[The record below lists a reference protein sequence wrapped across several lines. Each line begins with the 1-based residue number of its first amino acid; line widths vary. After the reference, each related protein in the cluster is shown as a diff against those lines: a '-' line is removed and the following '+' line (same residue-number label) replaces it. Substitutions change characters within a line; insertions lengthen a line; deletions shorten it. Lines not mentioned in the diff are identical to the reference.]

1 MELKAKVNRLN
12 DLEKEFFIEIVQ
24 KIKYRNTDILKESCK
39 DMERFNDSEIK
50 GISNAIEEIQ
60 ILKQE
65 GDSLTVNKKSE
76 ILNKVLLKSLDL

>member
-1 MELKAKVNRLN
+1 MELKSKVNRLN

-24 KIKYRNTDILKESCK
+24 KIKYRNNNMLKESFK

-65 GDSLTVNKKSE
+65 GESLTVNKKSE
-76 ILNKVLLKSLDL
+76 ILNKVLLRSLDL

>member
-24 KIKYRNTDILKESCK
+24 MIKYRNSDMLKESFK
-39 DMERFNDSEIK
+39 DMERFNYEEIK
-50 GISNAIEEIQ
+50 GISNAIEDIL

-65 GDSLTVNKKSE
+65 GDSLTVNKKSK
-76 ILNKVLLKSLDL
+76 ILNKVLLQSLNL

>member
-24 KIKYRNTDILKESCK
+24 IIKYRNSDMLKESFK
-39 DMERFNDSEIK
+39 DMERFNDEEIK

-65 GDSLTVNKKSE
+65 GNCLTVNKKSK
-76 ILNKVLLKSLDL
+76 ILNKILLQSLDL

>member
-24 KIKYRNTDILKESCK
+24 KIKYRNTDMLKESFK
-39 DMERFNDSEIK
+39 EMERFNDSEIK

-65 GDSLTVNKKSE
+65 GNGLTVHKKSE
-76 ILNKVLLKSLDL
+76 ILNKVLIQSLDL

>member
-24 KIKYRNTDILKESCK
+24 KIKYRNTDMLKESFK

>member
-24 KIKYRNTDILKESCK
+24 KIKYRNTDMLKESFK

-76 ILNKVLLKSLDL
+76 ILNKVLLC

>member
-1 MELKAKVNRLN
+1 M
-12 DLEKEFFIEIVQ
+12 
-24 KIKYRNTDILKESCK
+24 LKESFK

>member
-24 KIKYRNTDILKESCK
+24 MIKYRNSDMLKESFK
-39 DMERFNDSEIK
+39 DMERFNDEEIK
-50 GISNAIEEIQ
+50 GISNGIEEIQ

-65 GDSLTVNKKSE
+65 GDCLTVNKKSK
-76 ILNKVLLKSLDL
+76 ILNKILLQSLDL

>member
-24 KIKYRNTDILKESCK
+24 KIKYRNTDMLKESFK

-65 GDSLTVNKKSE
+65 GDILTVNKKSE
-76 ILNKVLLKSLDL
+76 ILNKVLLQSLDL

>member
-12 DLEKEFFIEIVQ
+12 DLEKKFFIEIVQ
-24 KIKYRNTDILKESCK
+24 KIKYRNTDMLKESFK

>member
-24 KIKYRNTDILKESCK
+24 KIKYRNTDMLKESFK

-65 GDSLTVNKKSE
+65 GDSLTVNKKS
-76 ILNKVLLKSLDL
+76 

>member
-24 KIKYRNTDILKESCK
+24 KIKYRNTDMLNESFK
-39 DMERFNDSEIK
+39 DIERFNESEIK
-50 GISNAIEEIQ
+50 GISNAIEKMQ

-65 GDSLTVNKKSE
+65 GYSLTVNKKSE

>member
-12 DLEKEFFIEIVQ
+12 DLEKKFFIEIVQ
-24 KIKYRNTDILKESCK
+24 KIKYRNTDMLKESFK

-65 GDSLTVNKKSE
+65 GDSLTVNKKSK

>member
-24 KIKYRNTDILKESCK
+24 KIKYRNTDMLNESFK

>member
-24 KIKYRNTDILKESCK
+24 KIKYRNADMLKESFK

>member
-12 DLEKEFFIEIVQ
+12 DLEKKFFIEIVQ
-24 KIKYRNTDILKESCK
+24 KIKYRNTDMLKESFK

-76 ILNKVLLKSLDL
+76 FLNKVLLKSLDL

>member
-24 KIKYRNTDILKESCK
+24 KIKYRNTDMLNESFK
-39 DMERFNDSEIK
+39 DMERFNESEIK
-50 GISNAIEEIQ
+50 GISNAIEKMQ

-65 GDSLTVNKKSE
+65 GYSLTVNKKSE
-76 ILNKVLLKSLDL
+76 ILNEILLQSLDL

>member
-24 KIKYRNTDILKESCK
+24 KIKYRNTDMINESFK
-39 DMERFNDSEIK
+39 DMEKFNDSEIK
-50 GISNAIEEIQ
+50 GISNAIEEMQ

-65 GDSLTVNKKSE
+65 GNSLTLNKTRE

>member
-24 KIKYRNTDILKESCK
+24 KIKYRNTDMLNESFK

-65 GDSLTVNKKSE
+65 GNGLTVHKKSE
-76 ILNKVLLKSLDL
+76 ILNKVLIQSLDL

>member
-24 KIKYRNTDILKESCK
+24 KIKYINTDMLNESFK
-39 DMERFNDSEIK
+39 DIERFNESEIK
-50 GISNAIEEIQ
+50 GISNAIKKMQ

-65 GDSLTVNKKSE
+65 GYSLTVNKKSE
-76 ILNKVLLKSLDL
+76 ILNEILLQSLDL

>member
-1 MELKAKVNRLN
+1 MELKEKVNRLN

-24 KIKYRNTDILKESCK
+24 KIKYRNTDMLKESFK

>member
-24 KIKYRNTDILKESCK
+24 KIKYRNTDMLNESFK
-39 DMERFNDSEIK
+39 DIERFNESEIK
-50 GISNAIEEIQ
+50 GISNAIEKMQ

-65 GDSLTVNKKSE
+65 GYSLTVNKKSE
-76 ILNKVLLKSLDL
+76 ILNEILLQSLDL

>member
-24 KIKYRNTDILKESCK
+24 KIKYRNTDMLKESFK

-76 ILNKVLLKSLDL
+76 ILNKVILQSLDL